1 MGQDTAPGRTTAG
14 PVTRSGPLRAGAVL
28 LAALLGLLAVV
39 VLVWTVLAQALALA
53 PVGWWVP
60 LLQDVTSQG
69 LLLVLGSL
77 RDGLGVWNVV
87 LALVGVAAAVGV
99 RALSRRRR
107 AGSVLIGLTVAA
119 TLMATGTYTALV
131 VTVARDGGGLH
142 PFLPVSPVPVAAPG
156 PDRTVEFGAPGGT
169 PLLADLYLPRP
180 GGGPAPVLVRVHGGG
195 FVQGSRGPSPYN
207 RFLADNGYAVVD
219 VDYRLAT
226 EELHNWDT
234 QVGDVGCAL
243 TWVGTA
249 GPGLGLDTSRVGI
262 FGESAGGNLAV
273 DAAYLDRAGAL
284 APTCG
289 DLAAL
294 PRVRAVAGMYP
305 AVDLTA
311 TEPFSAI
318 GRQVGAAY
326 IGGSPEQFP
335 QRYAFTDSITHA
347 RPDSPP
353 TLVVQGSAD
362 HLVPAAPVARF
373 AAATDELGIPTRYL
387 QLPGLEHGAGDG
399 LGTVTPGTELQRAAL
414 LSWFDRWVR

>member
-1 MGQDTAPGRTTAG
+1 MGQDAATTAE
-14 PVTRSGPLRAGAVL
+14 PPATRRPRRAAAVSASL
-28 LAALLGLLAVV
+28 LTAAAVV

-53 PVGWWVP
+53 PVGWWGP
-60 LLQDVTSQG
+60 LLAHTTSQG
-69 LLLVLGSL
+69 ALIVLGSL

-87 LALVGVAAAVGV
+87 LALLGVAAAAGA
-99 RALSRRRR
+99 RALSARRR
-107 AGSVLIGLTVAA
+107 AGSVLVAATVAA
-119 TLMATGTYTALV
+119 ALVAAGTHTALV

-142 PFLPVSPVPVAAPG
+142 PFSPASPVPTAAPG

-180 GGGPAPVLVRVHGGG
+180 GAGPAPVLVRVHGGG

-207 RFLADNGYAVVD
+207 RFLADAGYAVVD

-226 EELHNWDT
+226 PQRQNWDT

-249 GPGLGLDTSRVGI
+249 GPGLGLDPSRVGVL
-262 FGESAGGNLAV
+262 GESAGGNLAV
-273 DAAYLDRAGAL
+273 NAGYLDRAGTL
-284 APTCG
+284 VPTCG
-289 DLAAL
+289 DRAAL

-318 GRQVGAAY
+318 GREVGATY
-326 IGGSPEQFP
+326 VGGPPERFP
-335 QRYAFTDSITHA
+335 QRYAFTDSLTHA

-362 HLVPAAPVARF
+362 HLVPADPVARF
-373 AAATDELGIPTRYL
+373 AAATAGLGVPTRYL

-399 LGTVTPGTELQRAAL
+399 LGTRTPGTELQRAAL

>member
-1 MGQDTAPGRTTAG
+1 M
-14 PVTRSGPLRAGAVL
+14 
-28 LAALLGLLAVV
+28 
-39 VLVWTVLAQALALA
+39 
-53 PVGWWVP
+53 
-60 LLQDVTSQG
+60 
-69 LLLVLGSL
+69 
-77 RDGLGVWNVV
+77 
-87 LALVGVAAAVGV
+87 
-99 RALSRRRR
+99 
-107 AGSVLIGLTVAA
+107 
-119 TLMATGTYTALV
+119 
-131 VTVARDGGGLH
+131 
-142 PFLPVSPVPVAAPG
+142 
-156 PDRTVEFGAPGGT
+156 
-169 PLLADLYLPRP
+169 
-180 GGGPAPVLVRVHGGG
+180 
-195 FVQGSRGPSPYN
+195 
-207 RFLADNGYAVVD
+207 
-219 VDYRLAT
+219 
-226 EELHNWDT
+226 
-234 QVGDVGCAL
+234 
-243 TWVGTA
+243 
-249 GPGLGLDTSRVGI
+249 DTSRVGI